1 MQNHQICT
9 ESRKSYG
16 SNVSGQTFSKSK
28 GSAFV
33 YYRALSRKRMLLMRI
48 SILQFPSIN
57 PRRYMFLPS
66 LSQDFV
72 TKKQVLHCIWTVRFL
87 TSLVSYLCFSGIQN
101 MNLTVVEGEP
111 LPFAFDILT
120 TVFHYGNRAFVKYPY
135 VKRHTRLFQAVVSWG
150 VFLGTKHDLWRR
162 RHLHRHQWHKVSK
175 MT

>member
-9 ESRKSYG
+9 ESPKSYG

-72 TKKQVLHCIWTVRFL
+72 TEKNTFCIAYEL
-87 TSLVSYLCFSGIQN
+87 Y
-101 MNLTVVEGEP
+101 
-111 LPFAFDILT
+111 
-120 TVFHYGNRAFVKYPY
+120 
-135 VKRHTRLFQAVVSWG
+135 
-150 VFLGTKHDLWRR
+150 VFLRLSF
-162 RHLHRHQWHKVSK
+162 LVCVSAEYRI
-175 MT
+175 